1 VAALIPKEVLSS
13 LIPQFN
19 SIRVAYLAAN
29 LFLAAAPLKGQDQ
42 AVTMP
47 ARPRLPFTKE
57 ERMAKR
63 IKLDRSYVIYDSW
76 RPNRKVI
83 RKAARG
89 TIVQGLGKLSVIFE
103 PDIITISQVIPR
115 LGLAVGDTIFRYTA
129 EGESFADFW
138 IKGHWYESLDG
149 SFITDLQDSGCSRQC
164 SAKETKA
171 GRNEWWSNVRTRDGR
186 VGWIHEDIFFVVD
199 PVDPKG

>member
-1 VAALIPKEVLSS
+1 M
-13 LIPQFN
+13 IPQFS
-19 SIRVAYLAAN
+19 SIRVVILAAH
-29 LFLAAAPLKGQDQ
+29 LFLVAAPLMGQDQ
-42 AVTMP
+42 PVTMTV
-47 ARPRLPFTKE
+47 RPRLPLTKE
-57 ERMAKR
+57 ERIAKR

-89 TIVQGLGKLSVIFE
+89 TIVQGLGTLSVVFE
-103 PDIITISQVIPR
+103 PDIIRIDQAIPR

-138 IKGHWYESLDG
+138 IKGRWYESLDG
-149 SFITDLQDSGCSRQC
+149 SFITDLNDSGCSKQC

-171 GRNEWWSNVRTRDGR
+171 GRNEWWSKVRLRDGR
-186 VGWIHEDIFFVVD
+186 VGWIHEDIFSVVD
-199 PVDPKG
+199 S

>member
-1 VAALIPKEVLSS
+1 MF
-13 LIPQFN
+13 PQFN
-19 SIRVAYLAAN
+19 SIRVAYLAAH
-29 LFLAAAPLKGQDQ
+29 LLLVAGPLVAQEQ

-47 ARPRLPFTKE
+47 ARPTLPFTKE
-57 ERMAKR
+57 DQISKR
-63 IKLDRSYVIYDSW
+63 IKLDRAYVIYDSW
-76 RPNRKVI
+76 RPNGKMI

-89 TIVQGLGKLSVIFE
+89 TIVQGLGKLSVVYE
-103 PDIITISQVIPR
+103 PDIITISQAIPR

-138 IKGHWYESLDG
+138 IKGRLYESLDG
-149 SFITDLQDSGCSRQC
+149 SFITDLNDSGCSKQC
-164 SAKETKA
+164 SAKETRA

-199 PVDPKG
+199 PVDSNG

>member
-1 VAALIPKEVLSS
+1 V
-13 LIPQFN
+13 
-19 SIRVAYLAAN
+19 
-29 LFLAAAPLKGQDQ
+29 
-42 AVTMP
+42 
-47 ARPRLPFTKE
+47 KE

-63 IKLDRSYVIYDSW
+63 IKLDRSYVIYDTW

-89 TIVQGLGKLSVIFE
+89 TIVQGLGKLSVVFE
-103 PDIITISQVIPR
+103 PDIVTIDQPMPR
-115 LGLAVGDTIFRYTA
+115 FGLAVGDTIFRYTA

-138 IKGHWYESLDG
+138 IKGRWYESLDG
-149 SFITDLQDSGCSRQC
+149 SFITDLQGSGCSKQC

-199 PVDPKG
+199 PVGPNG